1 MAKSDTPRQSPHE
14 PPGGEALA
22 RLILAAAEDAAFRK
36 RLVAVLRLPLS
47 QREPMIRTAVD
58 TMRLKGEP
66 ADVRAAFMTLSS
78 DEGARVALELLGAK

>member
-1 MAKSDTPRQSPHE
+1 MDDAPRQSAHDL
-14 PPGGEALA
+14 PGGEALA

-58 TMRLKGEP
+58 AMKLKGEP
-66 ADVRAAFMTLSS
+66 EDVRAAFMTLSS

>member
-1 MAKSDTPRQSPHE
+1 MDDTSRKSLHE
-14 PPGGEALA
+14 PPGSEALA

-58 TMRLKGEP
+58 AMRLKGEP

>member
-1 MAKSDTPRQSPHE
+1 MEDTARKGAHDL
-14 PPGGEALA
+14 PGGEALA
-22 RLILAAAEDAAFRK
+22 RLILAAAEDAAFRQ

-58 TMRLKGEP
+58 AMRLKGEP

-78 DEGARVALELLGAK
+78 DEGARVALELLGSK